1 LYSIASRCEY
11 GTIEDV
17 DSEEFDAQGSNCW
30 NISASKK
37 IVGCILC
44 EPIKC
49 AFPIVTSHWQNAAHP
64 SQPCAWDISQQRVP
78 ALDVAVDTNPNELQ
92 GRDIRGLPSAL
103 PLPVEGMNLLGEG
116 QSRNVSGSCRELDL
130 GKFLR
135 EKKPSSTELAFG
147 NWKFRR
153 EVVHKKR
160 RCVADQEDFGG
171 VVLCSKVAV
180 PAVCGVRGIWVSC
193 SERRKGIASHLL
205 DAIRYISKPLFP
217 RLQKCH

>member
-1 LYSIASRCEY
+1 M
-11 GTIEDV
+11 
-17 DSEEFDAQGSNCW
+17 
-30 NISASKK
+30 
-37 IVGCILC
+37 
-44 EPIKC
+44 
-49 AFPIVTSHWQNAAHP
+49 
-64 SQPCAWDISQQRVP
+64 SQQLVP
-78 ALDVAVDTNPNELQ
+78 ALDVAVDTNPDELQ

-103 PLPVEGMNLLGEG
+103 PLPIEGTNLLGEV

-205 DAIRYISKPLFP
+205 DAMRYISKPLFP
-217 RLQKCH
+217 WLEKCHFIHIDKPIFLLFKFMLMGTI